1 MGACKFLESRRRPVA
16 MRGVIVLCLG
26 LIAVYWVDQHYCGGL
41 YSRETGNMLHQIA
54 ANFRR

>member
-1 MGACKFLESRRRPVA
+1 